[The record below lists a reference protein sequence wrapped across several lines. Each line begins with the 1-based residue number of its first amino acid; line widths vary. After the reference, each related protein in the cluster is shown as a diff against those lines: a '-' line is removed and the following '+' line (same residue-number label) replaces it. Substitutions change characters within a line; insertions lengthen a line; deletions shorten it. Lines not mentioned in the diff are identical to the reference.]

1 MWVGG
6 DWTLLG
12 GPLSIITVKKKNLS
26 STFNHFLHSTL
37 ANTYVHTHV
46 QRYVHTHTHTH
57 IYTLVDQMIT
67 LHRKVKFHH
76 TTNTLVHTLLVN
88 NIIKTF

>member
-57 IYTLVDQMIT
+57 TH
-67 LHRKVKFHH
+67 LHTGRSDDH
-76 TTNTLVHTLLVN
+76 TAQKSEISPHNQHISSHTSG
-88 NIIKTF
+88 K